1 MDGRGGAFF
10 ADEIDDD
17 TVLGSDD
24 GIFAWTATYIGVF
37 AGFGQAGNRIIDV
50 DGFANWGNP
59 GSTVDYDTSGFI
71 GGALIGKKFKIGGVP
86 LRIELDGMVGKVS
99 ATSSRLDPEGLDET
113 VQSVCCQIATARAG
127 IEQPVGAATIF
138 AAGGLAA
145 ARIEHSV
152 TDIDFG
158 PNMPPRSVK
167 GGAKVDHGGGG
178 KVDHPAGGAAS
189 RREASGRRG
198 GCGSISPRRCGCFVA
213 GNPARF
219 SPFGV
224 GEPVGEHDVFPSTGT
239 AGKTDPDDI

>member
-1 MDGRGGAFF
+1 
-10 ADEIDDD
+10 
-17 TVLGSDD
+17 
-24 GIFAWTATYIGVF
+24 
-37 AGFGQAGNRIIDV
+37 
-50 DGFANWGNP
+50 
-59 GSTVDYDTSGFI
+59 
-71 GGALIGKKFKIGGVP
+71 
-86 LRIELDGMVGKVS
+86 MVGKVS
-99 ATSSRLDPEGLDET
+99 ATSNRLDPEGLDET

-224 GEPVGEHDVFPSTGT
+224 GEHVGEHDVLPSTVT